1 MIINNY
7 NTTIG
12 TQDCLDKKV
21 KFLQNRT
28 DTKNLVMV
36 LKQGCFPIYK
46 TIFALNTINTVCITS
61 ICAVQAAMIVFKFF
75 YYFIAE
81 KLPEEAHA
89 TMNDKKVVVHSS

>member
-1 MIINNY
+1 MINNY
-7 NTTIG
+7 NSTMQEST
-12 TQDCLDKKV
+12 CLSDRQ

-28 DTKNLVMV
+28 DTKVLVMV
-36 LKQGCFPIYK
+36 LKEGCFPIYK